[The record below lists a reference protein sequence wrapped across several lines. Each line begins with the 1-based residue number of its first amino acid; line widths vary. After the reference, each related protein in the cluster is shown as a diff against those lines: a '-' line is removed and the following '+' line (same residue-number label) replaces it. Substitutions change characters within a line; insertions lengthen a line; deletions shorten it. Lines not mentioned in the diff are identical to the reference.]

1 LDLRVAVAV
10 ATTERT
16 VRTDRAHRVV
26 NRVRPDRVDSQVP
39 ADRVPDQARAGR
51 VVDLA
56 VRVDQVAEQED
67 RVHDNNYDAR
77 WT

>member
-1 LDLRVAVAV
+1 MGLDLRVAVAV
-10 ATTERT
+10 ATTERA
-16 VRTDRAHRVV
+16 VRTDRAHRAH
-26 NRVRPDRVDSQVP
+26 RAHSVDNQVP
-39 ADRVPDQARAGR
+39 EDRVPDQARAGR